1 MRFRAMA
8 AWARHRLV
16 SPLRL
21 TFPCLVLVVVAAH
34 LPASRHAAALPADAR
49 YTPVTTERLLNPE
62 PNDWPMYRRTYDGW
76 GYSPL
81 DRITRANVA
90 SLEPVWTF
98 SIGSDRDLQSP
109 PIVNDGYMF
118 VTAPL
123 DTGGL
128 QVLAL
133 DAATGDLLWRH
144 LRDLPADAHMHRNK
158 VNRGVA
164 LYGDKVFVG
173 TVDAAVV
180 ALDAAT
186 GQVVW
191 EQRIADPA
199 VGHYVTMAPLAVD
212 GKVMVGVSVGGFG
225 IRGFVVALDAD
236 TGREVWKTHTVP
248 APGEPGSETWSG
260 ETWRTGGAPVWVT
273 ATYDPALNQVYWGTG
288 NPGPW
293 MGDARPGDNL
303 YTNSVL
309 ALDAATGRIIGYHQY
324 HHNGS
329 WDWDE
334 ADPPLVLDVERDG
347 RTIPSLVHPG
357 RNGYLWLLERSAA
370 GIGFVDAVP
379 YVHQNVFTAIDPRTG
394 RPSYDPERIPGTGR
408 SAVFCPSHQGAKN
421 WHPAAFN
428 PTTGLLYIPVNENLC
443 TSMTGYEVEHTPGK
457 KYVGARLEV
466 RVRDGAGHVG
476 ELQAWDLDA
485 GKRVW
490 RRKFESHNMGSVLTT
505 AGGLV
510 FMGGTNDR
518 FFRAFDA
525 ESGEE
530 LWRIRTNS
538 GVIGIPT
545 SFAVDGRQYIAV
557 QSGWGARAQ
566 QLQDHIDRFRG
577 TRTEVPRGGVV
588 WVFALKR

>member
-1 MRFRAMA
+1 MGEAPSGSTHA
-8 AWARHRLV
+8 ARPAY
-16 SPLRL
+16 
-21 TFPCLVLVVVAAH
+21 LVVAVAAH
-34 LPASRHAAALPADAR
+34 GPASRHAAALQADAR
-49 YTPVTTERLLNPE
+49 YSPVTAERLLSPE
-62 PNDWPMYRRTYDGW
+62 PHNWPMYRRTYDGW

-90 SLEPVWTF
+90 SLVPVWTF
-98 SIGSDRDLQSP
+98 STGSDRDHQSP
-109 PIVNDGYMF
+109 PIVNDGHMF

-123 DTGGL
+123 DSGGL

-133 DAATGDLLWRH
+133 EAATGDLRWRYV
-144 LRDLPADAHMHRNK
+144 RELPADARKHRNK

-173 TVDAAVV
+173 TADAAVV
-180 ALDAAT
+180 ALDAVT

-212 GKVMVGVSVGGFG
+212 GKIMVGVSGGGFG

-248 APGEPGSETWSG
+248 APGEPGSGTWPG

-309 ALDAATGRIIGYHQY
+309 ALDAATGAIAGYHQY

-357 RNGYLWLLERSAA
+357 RNGYLWLLERSAD
-370 GIGFVDAVP
+370 GIGFVDATP
-379 YVHQNVFTAIDPRTG
+379 YVHQNVFTAIDACAPGAPRTTPHAFREPADAPCSARPTRG
-394 RPSYDPERIPGTGR
+394 ARTGSRRPSTRRPGSSTFR
-408 SAVFCPSHQGAKN
+408 
-421 WHPAAFN
+421 
-428 PTTGLLYIPVNENLC
+428 PTRTCARRCRATRWSTRRE
-443 TSMTGYEVEHTPGK
+443 SQF
-457 KYVGARLEV
+457 VGVRLELQI
-466 RVRDGAGHVG
+466 RDGAGHVG

-490 RRKFESHNMGSVLTT
+490 RRTFPSHNVGPILTT

-510 FMGGTNDR
+510 FMGGTSDR

-525 ESGEE
+525 DVGRGA
-530 LWRIRTNS
+530 LAIPHQLRRHRCPDGLCLRPIRRHRRRL
-538 GVIGIPT
+538 PH
-545 SFAVDGRQYIAV
+545 AVERG
-557 QSGWGARAQ
+557 Q
-566 QLQDHIDRFRG
+566 QFHRERLVE
-577 TRTEVPRGGVV
+577 RTV
-588 WVFALKR
+588 

>member
-1 MRFRAMA
+1 MLLRAMT

-16 SPLRL
+16 PPLRL
-21 TFPCLVLVVVAAH
+21 VLPSLFVAVAVH
-34 LPASRHAAALPADAR
+34 GSASRPAAALPDTY
-49 YTPVTTERLLNPE
+49 YTPVTAERLLNPE
-62 PNDWPMYRRTYDGW
+62 PRDWPMYRRTYNGW

-81 DRITRANVA
+81 GRITRANVA
-90 SLEPVWTF
+90 SLDPVWTF
-98 SIGSDRDLQSP
+98 STGSDRDHQSP

-118 VTAPL
+118 VTTPL

-133 DAATGDLLWRH
+133 DTATGDLRWRH
-144 LRDLPADAHMHRNK
+144 VRELPADARKHRNK

-180 ALDAAT
+180 ALDAMT
-186 GQVVW
+186 GAVVW
-191 EQRIADPA
+191 ERRIADPA
-199 VGHYVTMAPLAVD
+199 AGHYVTMAPLAVD
-212 GKVMVGVSVGGFG
+212 GKVMVGVSGGGFG
-225 IRGFVVALDAD
+225 IRGFVIALDAD

-248 APGEPGSETWSG
+248 APGEPGSETWPG

-309 ALDAATGRIIGYHQY
+309 ALDAATGAIAGYHQY

-357 RNGYLWLLERSAA
+357 RNGYLWLLERRAD
-370 GIGFVDAVP
+370 GIGFVDATP

-394 RPSYDPERIPGTGR
+394 PAVLRPGARSGNRPARGLLPVPPRRQELASGR
-408 SAVFCPSHQGAKN
+408 LQPD
-421 WHPAAFN
+421 HPAALH
-428 PTTGLLYIPVNENLC
+428 PGQREPLYVDAGLRR
-443 TSMTGYEVEHTPGK
+443 GAHAGK
-457 KYVGARLEV
+457 AVRGRPAR
-466 RVRDGAGHVG
+466 GAGS
-476 ELQAWDLDA
+476 
-485 GKRVW
+485 RW
-490 RRKFESHNMGSVLTT
+490 RR
-505 AGGLV
+505 
-510 FMGGTNDR
+510 
-518 FFRAFDA
+518 
-525 ESGEE
+525 
-530 LWRIRTNS
+530 
-538 GVIGIPT
+538 
-545 SFAVDGRQYIAV
+545 
-557 QSGWGARAQ
+557 
-566 QLQDHIDRFRG
+566 
-577 TRTEVPRGGVV
+577 PR
-588 WVFALKR
+588 R